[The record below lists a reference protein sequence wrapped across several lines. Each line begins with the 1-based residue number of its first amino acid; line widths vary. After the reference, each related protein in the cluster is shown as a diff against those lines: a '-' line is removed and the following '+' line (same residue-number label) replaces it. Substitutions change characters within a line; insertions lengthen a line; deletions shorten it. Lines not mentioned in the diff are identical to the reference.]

1 MMGVYV
7 KCHNK
12 TISDIIF
19 QLRKEKN
26 LTYAELEELTGV
38 SSAVLHKIESGVTKH
53 PEYKTVK
60 ALARALPV
68 HYEQIIK
75 AYIEEEGGVET
86 LFEILRDIVASG
98 ENVSLIPMAA
108 LRLLQ
113 SSQKKTEESLQRLFE
128 FTETL
133 NDDSLRVLLHT
144 VIIKYSRERGL
155 PSFVGKGIFKKYL
168 IIRSNLSLLE
178 ETFREGEE
186 ILHYTDF
193 LSQEEKCIY
202 YYRMA
207 LHAYALKKY
216 DKCIELG
223 KSGHGVDTT
232 HNNLKE
238 QVALAICNSFWQQ
251 SNYKALE
258 EHIQLYEK
266 LNYQIIIDRLK
277 IFRAMILARTD
288 RYMESLPLLWECL
301 DEVQGDKR
309 LPRLNLLLEVLL
321 QINDDSSVEK
331 LISSDEERLFP
342 YENATPYQYSEIGKY
357 YKFKGAFFIKK
368 GRANQA
374 VETYLKG
381 VKYYGKIGS
390 YQDIVELSYDIFSS
404 LCSDKNIIN
413 LGLLEEVKKVYNGI
427 INKGEA

>member
-1 MMGVYV
+1 MVDIKYR
-7 KCHNK
+7 NN
-12 TISDIIF
+12 TIADFIF

-26 LTYAELEELTGV
+26 LTYAGLEEFTGV
-38 SSAVLHKIESGVTKH
+38 SSATLHKIESGVTKH

-60 ALARALPV
+60 TLAHALPI
-68 HYEQIIK
+68 HYEEIIK
-75 AYIEEEGGVET
+75 AYIEEEGGIET
-86 LFEILRDIVASG
+86 LFEILRDIVAS
-98 ENVSLIPMAA
+98 EKNVSLISMAA

-113 SSQKKTEESLQRLFE
+113 SSQKKTEESLQRLFDY
-128 FTETL
+128 TETL
-133 NDDSLRVLLHT
+133 DDGTLRALLYT

-168 IIRSNLSLLE
+168 IDRSNLSLLE

-186 ILHYTDF
+186 VHYYTDF
-193 LSQEEKCIY
+193 LSREEKCMY

-223 KSGHGVDTT
+223 KSGHAVDTT
-232 HNNLKE
+232 HSKLKE
-238 QVALAICNSFWQQ
+238 QVALAICNSFWHQ
-251 SNYKALE
+251 SNYRALG

-277 IFRAMILARTD
+277 MFRAMILARTD
-288 RYMESLPLLWECL
+288 RYVESLPLLRECL

-321 QINDDSSVEK
+321 QIYDDVSIEK
-331 LISSDEERLFP
+331 LINSDEEQLFP

-357 YKFKGAFFIKK
+357 YKFKGAFFIKR

-374 VETYLKG
+374 IETYLQS
-381 VKYYGKIGS
+381 VKYYGKIGA
-390 YQDIVELSYDIFSS
+390 YQDIVELSHEIFSS
-404 LCSDKNIIN
+404 LSFGKNI
-413 LGLLEEVKKVYNGI
+413 LDFGLLEEAKKVYNGI
-427 INKGEA
+427 INKGEV

>member
-1 MMGVYV
+1 MVDILNQ
-7 KCHNK
+7 NK

-38 SSAVLHKIESGVTKH
+38 SSATLHKIESGVTKH
-53 PEYKTVK
+53 PELKTVK
-60 ALARALPV
+60 TLAHALPT
-68 HYEQIIK
+68 HYEEIIR
-75 AYIEEEGGVET
+75 AYIEEEGGIET
-86 LFEILRDIVASG
+86 LFEILQDITSEKNVTLIPIVAT
-98 ENVSLIPMAA
+98 
-108 LRLLQ
+108 RLLQ
-113 SSQKKTEESLQRLFE
+113 SSQKKTEESLQRLVG

-133 NDDSLRVLLHT
+133 DDGTLRALLYT

-168 IIRSNLSLLE
+168 INRSNLSLLE

-186 ILHYTDF
+186 ALHYTDF
-193 LSQEEKCIY
+193 LSQEEKCLY

-216 DKCIELG
+216 AKCIELG
-223 KSGHGVDTT
+223 KWGHAVDVT
-232 HNNLKE
+232 HSKLKE
-238 QVALAICNSFWQQ
+238 QVALAICNSFWHQ

-277 IFRAMILARTD
+277 MFHAMILARTN
-288 RYMESLPLLWECL
+288 RYVESLPLLRECL
-301 DEVQGDKR
+301 DEVQGDQR

-321 QINDDSSVEK
+321 QINDDVSIEK
-331 LISSDEERLFP
+331 LISSDEEQLFP

-357 YKFKGAFFIKK
+357 YKFKGAFFIEQ
-368 GRANQA
+368 GQANQA
-374 VETYLKG
+374 IETYLQSRQILRKNRR
-381 VKYYGKIGS
+381 
-390 YQDIVELSYDIFSS
+390 LSRYRGTFS
-404 LCSDKNIIN
+404 
-413 LGLLEEVKKVYNGI
+413 
-427 INKGEA
+427 